1 MGGVGE
7 LGGLVRVVT
16 ADASV
21 VPEGYEIGKQ
31 ERSYLHTAENCVGL
45 GDGEEEGEEMEELSA
60 GVEAHPC
67 PQP

>member
-21 VPEGYEIGKQ
+21 VPESDEVGKQ
-31 ERSYLHTAENCVGL
+31 ERSYLHTAENRVGL
-45 GDGEEEGEEMEELSA
+45 GDGEEEEEEMEELST

-67 PQP
+67 P

>member
-7 LGGLVRVVT
+7 LGGLVRIVT

-21 VPEGYEIGKQ
+21 VPEGDEVGKQ
-31 ERSYLHTAENCVGL
+31 ERSYLHTADNCVVL
-45 GDGEEEGEEMEELSA
+45 GDGEEEEEEMEELST

-67 PQP
+67 P